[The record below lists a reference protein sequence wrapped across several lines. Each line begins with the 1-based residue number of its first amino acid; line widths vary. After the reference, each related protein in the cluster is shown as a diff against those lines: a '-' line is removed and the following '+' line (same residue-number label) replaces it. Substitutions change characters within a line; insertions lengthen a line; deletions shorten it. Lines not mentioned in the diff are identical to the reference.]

1 MGYFEVFAGAL
12 AGFYALIPSYGLA
25 IILLTVLTRLILLP
39 LSIKQTRS
47 MREMQ
52 KIQPELTKLR
62 AKHKG
67 NRQKLNEEQMLLFKE
82 HGVNPFGGCGPLALQ
97 MPVLFGLF
105 YVIRQPLQYMGYKA
119 TEVAGGALE
128 FVPGKVE
135 GFMATIHD
143 SALANALF
151 NHPLPIHN
159 FLGLRLDCSSSLAL
173 RGDGT
178 PVLAEA
184 CGSGLIT
191 ALPYLILVALMGL
204 TTYYQQ
210 KQMQAKQAAQAQDS
224 PMAQQM
230 QMFTKVMPAMLM
242 VFSFS
247 FPSGLVIYWLT
258 TNLWTIAQQRI
269 ILKAVP
275 LEPGAKAAPAGN
287 GSRTTKSSPKAQPS
301 AGAKP
306 RGGAKPS
313 EGAKGS
319 NSTPKRSPTAQGGN
333 GAGSPTRSG
342 DRKKRKR

>member
-1 MGYFEVFAGAL
+1 VGYFEVFAGAL
-12 AGFYALIPSYGLA
+12 AGFYALVPSYGLA
-25 IILLTVLTRLILLP
+25 IILLTVMTRIILLP

-82 HGVNPFGGCGPLALQ
+82 HGVNPFGGCGPLVLQ

-105 YVIRQPLQYMGYKA
+105 YVIREPLKYMGYKA
-119 TEVAGGALE
+119 TQLANGTLD

-151 NHPLPIHN
+151 NNPLPVHN

-178 PVLAEA
+178 PVLSEA

-191 ALPYLILVALMGL
+191 ALPYLILVLLMGL

-210 KQMQAKQAAQAQDS
+210 KQMQAKQTAQAQDS

-258 TNLWTIAQQRI
+258 TNLWTIAQQQI

-275 LEPGAKAAPAGN
+275 LDPKAKAAPAGN
-287 GSRTTKSSPKAQPS
+287 GSRTGKP
-301 AGAKP
+301 GAKQLSSGSKTS
-306 RGGAKPS
+306 RGSKPSGGGKGSHSTAKPS
-313 EGAKGS
+313 S
-319 NSTPKRSPTAQGGN
+319 TAQGGN